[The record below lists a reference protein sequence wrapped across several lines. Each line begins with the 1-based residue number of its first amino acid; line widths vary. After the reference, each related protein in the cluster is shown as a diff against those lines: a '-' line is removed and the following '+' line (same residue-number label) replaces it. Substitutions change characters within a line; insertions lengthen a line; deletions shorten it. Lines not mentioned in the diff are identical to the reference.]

1 MNLLYLSNANL
12 NERLFIQNLVN
23 NYKWKTPT
31 ILLHDTF
38 GGTVRD
44 TLMVSKR
51 LSALFSECMVHN
63 NVFAAAQRDMLAQKE
78 GKLFV
83 AKNKIEGLLG
93 IIPFLILSPIL
104 KVEEGETLGNP
115 LEMLLA
121 LRETFEVEE
130 VSFFTANAMSPLGN
144 KRKLITNEEERD
156 ELLKIYDEESAVI
169 SLAHNFRPARIC
181 SGRNYSE

>member
-63 NVFAAAQRDMLAQKE
+63 NVFAASQREMIAQKE

-93 IIPFLILSPIL
+93 MIPFLILSPIL
-104 KVEEGETLGNP
+104 KVEGEEKLGNP
-115 LEMLLA
+115 LEMLMA
-121 LRETFEVEE
+121 LREIFEIEE

-144 KRKLITNEEERD
+144 KRKCVMTEEEMT
-156 ELLKIYDEESAVI
+156 ELLKIYEEESEVI
-169 SLAHNFRPARIC
+169 SLAYHFRPARIC